1 MYNNS
6 MNDLIINFTPTGM
19 IPTKK
24 MTPYVPVSQNEIIEA
39 VHEAYNIGITLVHLH
54 VREKDESPSYKASI
68 YEKVIEGIKKHCKDL
83 VICVSLSG
91 RSHKGFKQRSE
102 VIELQPDMASLT
114 LGSLN
119 SPKVVIQNSPCM
131 IQKLALKMKEYG
143 VKPELEAFDSGM
155 VNYAK
160 YLIKKNILSPPYYFN
175 LIFGMISN
183 VQSDPSY
190 VGLLIRDLP
199 DNSLWSLGGVG
210 NDQLKINTLSIAYGG
225 GVRVGLED
233 NIYYDY
239 KRSKLAT
246 NFELLKRVHV
256 ISEIFQRKIMSSKTF
271 GEKGFYNAKIRTNRA
286 L

>member
-1 MYNNS
+1 MSN
-6 MNDLIINFTPTGM
+6 LIINFAPTGM

-24 MTPYVPVSQNEIIEA
+24 MTPFVPITPNEIIEE
-39 VHEAYNIGITLVHLH
+39 VHRAYEIGITMVHLH

-68 YEKVIEGIKKHCKDL
+68 YQKVINGIKKHCNDL

-91 RSHKGFKQRSE
+91 RTYRGFKQRSE

-119 SPKVVIQNSPCM
+119 SPKVVIQNSPDM
-131 IQKLALKMKEYG
+131 IQRLAIKMKEYG

-155 VNYAK
+155 VNYSK
-160 YLIKKNILSPPYYFN
+160 YLIKKGILEPPYYFN

-183 VQSDPSY
+183 TQSDPSY

-199 DNSLWSLGGVG
+199 EDSLWSLGGVG
-210 NDQLKINTLSIAYGG
+210 NNQLKINTMAIAYDG

-233 NIYYDY
+233 NIYYNSN
-239 KRSKLAT
+239 RSKLAT
-246 NFELLKRVHV
+246 NIDLLKRIHS
-256 ISEIFQRKIMSSKTF
+256 ISNMFNRKIMSSKTF
-271 GEKGFYNAKIRTNRA
+271 GEKGFYNEKIRTNRS

>member
-1 MYNNS
+1 
-6 MNDLIINFTPTGM
+6 MNDLIVNFTPTGM

-24 MTPYVPVSQNEIIEA
+24 MTPYVPISPNEIVEQ
-39 VHEAYNIGITLVHLH
+39 VHEAYNLGITLVHLH
-54 VREKDESPSYKASI
+54 VREENETPSYKASI
-68 YEKVIEGIKKHCKDL
+68 YEKVIAGIKKHCEDL

-91 RSHKGFKQRSE
+91 RTHKGFKQRSE

-119 SPKVVIQNSPCM
+119 SLKVVIQNSPDM
-131 IQKLALKMKEYG
+131 IQKLALKMEEYG

-155 VNYAK
+155 VNYSK
-160 YLIKKNILSPPYYFN
+160 YLIKKNILKPPYYFN

-183 VQSDPSY
+183 VQNDLGY
-190 VGLLIRDLP
+190 IGLIIRDLP
-199 DNSLWSLGGVG
+199 ENSLWSLGGVG

-233 NIYYDY
+233 NIYYDSN
-239 KRSKLAT
+239 RSKLAT
-246 NFELLKRVHV
+246 NFELLKRIHS
-256 ISEIFQRKIMSSKTF
+256 ISKVFDRKIMSSKTF
-271 GEKGFYNAKIRTNRA
+271 GGKGFYNEKIRANRA